1 MCKLNDKN
9 FEETIKAK
17 DLVLVDFYATWCGPC
32 KMQSEVLE
40 KISVSRSANC
50 EIVKVDVD
58 EAEELA
64 VKYEIDAIPTLIIF
78 KKGVLMQKS
87 VGFVTEQEILS
98 MIENIREKTE

>member
-40 KISVSRSANC
+40 KISVSRSASC
-50 EIVKVDVD
+50 EIFKVNVD